1 MWKYLSVILSILS
14 QTCGLTL
21 PLYRNHN
28 NYQIHQLNDVVINLK
43 DFMNT
48 EYYGTIEV
56 GTPPQLFS
64 VIYDTGSANL
74 WVPGQGCDGCGNHPT
89 FQESTSSSYLSDGK
103 NISIRYGSGP
113 ISGILANET
122 VHLGGVSIPN
132 VPFLEVENNGLGL
145 AYLLGKFDG
154 ISGLGLRGISAGG
167 VTTLLERLASTG
179 SLGNN
184 HLFSVSL
191 GDTNTGGEISFG
203 QLDPTKYTGDISY
216 VPLKPTGYWEIEMS
230 SVQLG
235 KPGQYVWLGPSEE
248 TSYSAI
254 LDTGTSLLAGPKDE
268 VSILAKELGGKSSFL
283 NPSIYTV
290 SCDSLSSL
298 PSLHFQ
304 LPGLPSVWLSPTDY
318 VIQQQGQ
325 CLLGL
330 TGIDLPSDSS
340 GTKRWILGD
349 VFLRHVYSVFDFG
362 NSKIGIATLVTRRL
376 PDISSPTYV

>member
-28 NYQIHQLNDVVINLK
+28 NYQLNQLGDVVVKLK

-48 EYYGTIEV
+48 EYYGSIQI
-56 GTPPQLFS
+56 GTPPQSFA

-89 FQESTSSSYLSDGK
+89 FHETTSSSYHSDGR

-122 VHLGGVSIPN
+122 VQLGSATIPK
-132 VPFLEVENNGLGL
+132 VPFLEVESNGLGL

-167 VTTLLERLASTG
+167 VTTLLERLADTG
-179 SLGNN
+179 SLGDN
-184 HLFSVSL
+184 HFFAVSL
-191 GDTNTGGEISFG
+191 GDTSSGGDITFG
-203 QLDPTKYTGDISY
+203 QLDNTKYTGNISY
-216 VPLKPTGYWEIEMS
+216 VPLKKTGYWEVEMT

-235 KPGQYVWLGPSEE
+235 KPGHFVWLGPGFDDG
-248 TSYSAI
+248 YSVI

-268 VSILAKELGGKSSFL
+268 VALLAKELGGKSSLL

-290 SCDSLSSL
+290 DCSSLNNL
-298 PSLHFQ
+298 PSLYFQ
-304 LPGLPSVWLSPTDY
+304 LPGLPDIWLSPIDY

-330 TGIDLPSDSS
+330 TGMDLPHDGK

-349 VFLRHVYSVFDFG
+349 VFLRQVYSVFDFG
-362 NSKIGIATLVTRRL
+362 NSRIGLANIHN
-376 PDISSPTYV
+376 